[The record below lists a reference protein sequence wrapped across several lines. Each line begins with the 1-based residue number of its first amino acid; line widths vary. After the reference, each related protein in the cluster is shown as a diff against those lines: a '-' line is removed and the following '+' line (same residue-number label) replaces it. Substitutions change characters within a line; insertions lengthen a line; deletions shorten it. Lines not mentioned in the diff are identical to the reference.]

1 MRRTCTSLLGLV
13 FMLLA
18 SIACA
23 NDAAPTLADPV
34 TARREVELASQLR
47 CLVCQ
52 NQSIAESNAGLA
64 VDLRNQL
71 REQIVAGK
79 SDKQIVE
86 YMTARYGDFVL
97 YKPPFRATTALLWLG
112 PALLLVIG
120 AFIAARS
127 RTRSM
132 SRARPNSNG
141 ACSTR
146 PKPKPASPRVRPVA
160 AGSSRPWWP
169 RLFRLRPA

>member
-1 MRRTCTSLLGLV
+1 MRRIGTSLPGLV
-13 FMLLA
+13 LVLLA
-18 SIACA
+18 SFAFA

-71 REQIVAGK
+71 REQIAAGK

-120 AFIAARS
+120 AFIAARVV
-127 RTRSM
+127 
-132 SRARPNSNG
+132 RARRRPEAAPLSPQDHARAERLLAG
-141 ACSTR
+141 ADSTER
-146 PKPKPASPRVRPVA
+146 P
-160 AGSSRPWWP
+160 
-169 RLFRLRPA
+169 